1 MAKIVLG
8 VSGGIAAYKACDV
21 LRQLRKAGH
30 DVSVIPTTAALE
42 FVGKATWEALS
53 SKPVNTGVFDAPET
67 VEHVR
72 LGHEADLVIVAP
84 ATADLLARS
93 AQGRADDLLTT
104 TLLMATC
111 PVVLWPA
118 MHTAMW
124 TNAATQ
130 ANVETLRRR
139 GIVVVDPAVGALTGP
154 DSGPG
159 RLPDPEEIVTTSLTA
174 LTNPEAVA
182 AIDQRDLNGKQ
193 VLISAGGTREQL
205 DPVRFLGNNSSGLMG
220 YALARAARL
229 RGAQVTLVQAHCSLA
244 DPAGV
249 EVIKAATTQELL
261 ATMLSHAPSADI
273 IIMAAA
279 PADFT
284 PANPNATKITK
295 EALAGHPLTVELTA
309 TPDILQTLCRSRQR
323 KQVIVGFAAET
334 TATEAELI
342 SRAQAKRQRKGCDV
356 LVANNVSGGAIF
368 QAPDTDVVILDGTG
382 VWGRDQGSKDS
393 VAHTI
398 ISSAVS
404 QL

>member
-21 LRQLRKAGH
+21 LRRLRKAGH
-30 DVSVIPTTAALE
+30 DVTVVPTSAALE

-53 SKPVNTGVFDAPET
+53 SKPVHTGVFDAPET

-84 ATADLLARS
+84 ATADILART

-130 ANVETLRRR
+130 ANVETLRNR
-139 GIVVVDPAVGALTGP
+139 GIAVVDPADGELTGP
-154 DSGPG
+154 DCGPG
-159 RLPDPEEIVTTSLTA
+159 RLPDPEEIVATSLAA
-174 LTNPEAVA
+174 LNNPE
-182 AIDQRDLNGKQ
+182 IINCDLSGKQ

-220 YALARAARL
+220 YALARAAHL
-229 RGAQVTLVQAHCSLA
+229 RGAQVTLVQAHCALPN
-244 DPAGV
+244 PAGV
-249 EVIKAATTQELL
+249 EVVTAATTQELL
-261 ATMLSHAPSADI
+261 TAMLAHAPSADI

-284 PANPNATKITK
+284 PAHPNAAKITK
-295 EALAGHPLTVELTA
+295 EALSGQTLNIEFTT
-309 TPDILQTLCRSRQR
+309 TPDILQTLCHSRQR
-323 KQVIVGFAAET
+323 EQVIVGFAAET
-334 TATEAELI
+334 TATEDELI

-368 QAPDTDVVILDGTG
+368 QAPDTNVVILDNAG